1 MPSDYS
7 PLWSFEKDPEE
18 EDEDEDKED
27 DVDDDNDDF
36 DDDFDSNDDDS
47 DSDFDSS
54 PPKRA
59 RRAWIMSWNRP
70 NYKST
75 SLKTITEAIK
85 FSNLSPYNS
94 GSPRNHEGFQTKPRQ
109 TKIIVIQHN
118 TPPVTT
124 VHK

>member
-7 PLWSFEKDPEE
+7 PLWSFQKVDPED

-27 DVDDDNDDF
+27 DADDDDNF

-47 DSDFDSS
+47 DSDSS

-59 RRAWIMSWNRP
+59 RRAWIMSRNHP

-75 SLKTITEAIK
+75 SPKIITEAIK

-94 GSPRNHEGFQTKPRQ
+94 GSP
-109 TKIIVIQHN
+109 
-118 TPPVTT
+118 
-124 VHK
+124 